1 MLHKVFRKTFFFFL
15 MEKEE
20 SELVKSKHKAKSG
33 RLSKFRKQKVK
44 SRSAN
49 ATKSRRMLRASLS
62 CRRFNLNMVSSE
74 HTAGAL

>member
-1 MLHKVFRKTFFFFL
+1 MLHKVFRKTIFFL

-20 SELVKSKHKAKSG
+20 SEVVKSKHKAKSG
-33 RLSKFRKQKVK
+33 RLSKLRKQKVK
-44 SRSAN
+44 SRSTN

-62 CRRFNLNMVSSE
+62 CRRFNLNMVLSE